1 MNKITTINNL
11 FTLKDLHE
19 TTRKL
24 ILSRIF
30 RSVGQGALI
39 VDLTLYLDALGWRAF
54 HIGWVLSVS
63 GLFGALLSLAIGVTS
78 DRLHRKPFLI
88 IYEIVIFLCSMAALF
103 SAQVL
108 VLTLIIIIA
117 GFGRG
122 GSGAAGPFSP
132 AEQAWLAEQV
142 MPSKRGRVY
151 SLNAAYG
158 FFGTG
163 VGAFLAMIPAFLNGF
178 FSGNLHSTTLAAA
191 AYRPLFI
198 VVALANLVN
207 VWLISTA
214 HEEYSGNRPD
224 KVLKRDKTEME
235 IRHKEN
241 KMLTGLVILNSF
253 NGVAIGLTSPL
264 ISYWFFLKFGE
275 GPAAI
280 APMMGLTFILTGVFS
295 VYNGKISEKTGIVKS
310 VVKMRLVG
318 LVLLILLPLSPF
330 FWLASLI
337 YILRSAFNRGTA
349 GNRQA
354 LAIGLVRNK
363 RRGFATSLNA
373 VSMQVPRSA
382 GPGIAGAL
390 FSAGMLEIPFFAGA
404 FLQGIYLI
412 LYSRFFKDQNMP
424 GVQDTELMP
433 SKNQE

>member
-1 MNKITTINNL
+1 MKQITTINNL
-11 FTLKDLHE
+11 FTLKDLHA

-30 RSVGQGALI
+30 RSVGQGAMI
-39 VDLTLYLDALGWRAF
+39 VDLTLYLDALGWKAF

-78 DRLHRKPFLI
+78 DRLQRKPFI
-88 IYEIVIFLCSMAALF
+88 IVYEIIIFFCSIAAFF

-108 VLTLIIIIA
+108 ILTLIIIIA

-142 MPSKRGRVY
+142 KPSKRGRVY

-163 VGAFLAMIPAFLNGF
+163 LGALLAMIPAFLSSF
-178 FSGNLHSTTLAAA
+178 FAENHHTATLAAD

-214 HEEYSGNRPD
+214 KEEYNGARQP
-224 KVLKRDKTEME
+224 KVLKKDKTESK
-235 IRHKEN
+235 IRSKEN
-241 KMLTGLVILNSF
+241 KMLTGLAILNSF

-264 ISYWFFLKFGE
+264 ISYWFFLKFGK

-280 APMMGLTFILTGVFS
+280 APMMAATFIITGIFS
-295 VYNGKISEKTGIVKS
+295 VYNGKISEKIGIVQS

-318 LVLLILLPLSPF
+318 LILLVLLPLSPF

-354 LAIGLVRNK
+354 LAIGLVRDK
-363 RRGFATSLNA
+363 RRGFATSLNS
-373 VSMQVPRSA
+373 VSMQIPRSA

-412 LYSRFFKDQNMP
+412 LYRRLFKDQNMP
-424 GVQDTELMP
+424 KD
-433 SKNQE
+433 

>member
-1 MNKITTINNL
+1 MKRISTINSL
-11 FTLKDLHE
+11 LTLKELHE

-39 VDLTLYLDALGWRAF
+39 VDLTLYLDALGWKAF

-63 GLFGALLSLAIGVTS
+63 GLFGALLSLVIGVTS

-88 IYEIVIFLCSMAALF
+88 VYEIMIFFCSMVAIF

-117 GFGRG
+117 GFGSG

-132 AEQAWLAEQV
+132 AEQAWLAEQIT
-142 MPSKRGRVY
+142 PAKRGKVY

-158 FFGTG
+158 FIGTG
-163 VGAFLAMIPAFLNGF
+163 IGALLAMIPAFLNGF
-178 FSGNLHSTTLAAA
+178 FSGNHHAAIVA
-191 AYRPLFI
+191 AVAYRPLFI
-198 VVALANLVN
+198 VVALVNLVSL
-207 VWLISTA
+207 WLIA
-214 HEEYSGNRPD
+214 RANEEYNGADHVKVPKKD
-224 KVLKRDKTEME
+224 KME
-235 IRHKEN
+235 IKIRRQEN
-241 KMLTGLVILNSF
+241 KMLTGLAILNSF

-264 ISYWFFLKFGE
+264 ISYWFFLKFGK

-280 APMMGLTFILTGVFS
+280 APMMAATFLLTGIFS
-295 VYNGKISEKTGIVKS
+295 VYTGKISEKIGIVKS

-318 LVLLILLPLSPF
+318 LILLILLPLSPF

-373 VSMQVPRSA
+373 VSMQIPRSA

-412 LYSRFFKDQNMP
+412 LYSRFFKGQNMP
-424 GVQDTELMP
+424 GVQDTEIKP

>member
-1 MNKITTINNL
+1 MKGVTTINNML
-11 FTLKDLHE
+11 TLKDLHA

-30 RSVGQGALI
+30 RSIGQGALI
-39 VDLTLYLDALGWRAF
+39 VDLTLYLDALGWKAF

-78 DRLHRKPFLI
+78 DRLRRKPFLI
-88 IYEIVIFLCSMAALF
+88 VYEIIILFCGIAAFF

-117 GFGRG
+117 GFGSG

-142 MPSKRGRVY
+142 KPSKRGRVY

-163 VGAFLAMIPAFLNGF
+163 IGAFLAMIPAFLNGY
-178 FSGNLHSTTLAAA
+178 FSENHHTATLAAA
-191 AYRPLFI
+191 AYRPLFL
-198 VVALANLVN
+198 VVVVVN
-207 VWLISTA
+207 IFSIWLISRA
-214 HEEYSGNRPD
+214 KEEYNGSRQERILENATIE
-224 KVLKRDKTEME
+224 KE

-241 KMLTGLVILNSF
+241 KMLTGLAILNSF

-280 APMMGLTFILTGVFS
+280 APMMAATFIITGVFS
-295 VYNGKISEKTGIVKS
+295 VYNGKISEKMGIVKS

-318 LVLLILLPLSPF
+318 LVLLVLLPLSPY

-337 YILRSAFNRGTA
+337 FILRSAFNRGTA

-354 LAIGLVRNK
+354 LAIGLVRDK
-363 RRGFATSLNA
+363 RRGFATSLNS
-373 VSMQVPRSA
+373 VSMQIPRSA

-412 LYSRFFKDQNMP
+412 LYSRFFRDQNLP
-424 GVQDTELMP
+424 EDK
-433 SKNQE
+433 SS